1 MNTRSAAGIEC
12 VRNYHQRT
20 KHHLDRYADGPGF
33 LDWDQ
38 QPDPF
43 RRFGGSPLFL
53 LPLTFDHLPDPT
65 LGELERQLSYKPLQ
79 NWGLTEISSL
89 LRHSLGLSAWKAYGP
104 DRWALRCNPSS
115 GNLHPT
121 EGYLII
127 KGLPKLKSGVYHYAP
142 HEHALELRAAFKPDS
157 ESIMAPTA
165 EILLGLSSIPWR
177 EAWKYGE
184 RAFRYVHLD
193 LGHAIGALD
202 YAAAT
207 LGYRLEP
214 VSTNWQQLTRLMG
227 FDRDQ
232 DFANTEREH
241 PDLLL
246 RLTSDTAADMPS
258 PLSWWL
264 IQAEAADW
272 QGQANRLSKHPR
284 HHWPIIDEVSDAIA
298 HSEGKSKISHGENDF
313 PSKMAT
319 SDIPARQLI
328 LQRRSAQAFSGQ
340 RSLPKRDFICLLDS
354 LLPRQTAVPWRAW
367 PYLAQIHLVLFVHRV
382 DEITPGLYLFPRR
395 PEILE
400 TLTGEMDRQ
409 FSFEKP
415 EEIPHHLPL
424 YRLTIADTQQAA
436 RIISCHQDIAADSFF
451 SLGMLAEFDNAL
463 ETQGAGGYPG
473 LYWEA
478 GLIGQALYIHS
489 ESLGVRGT
497 GIGCFFDDLV
507 HELLGLSTTRFQSLY
522 HFTVGEPKDD
532 TRLQTL
538 PPYSHLSRS

>member
-43 RRFGGSPLFL
+43 RRFEGSPLYP
-53 LPLTFDHLPDPT
+53 LPLTIDQLPDPA
-65 LGELERQLSYKPLQ
+65 LGELERQPPYKLLHS
-79 NWGLTEISSL
+79 WGLTEISSL
-89 LRHSLGLSAWKAYGP
+89 LRHNLGLSAWKVYGP

-121 EGYLII
+121 EGYLIVR
-127 KGLPKLKSGVYHYAP
+127 GLPMLKSGVYHYAP
-142 HEHALELRAAFKPDS
+142 HEHALELRAAFKTDS
-157 ESIMAPTA
+157 ESLNTATA

-184 RAFRYVHLD
+184 RALRYVHLD
-193 LGHAIGALD
+193 LGHAIGASD

-207 LGYRLEP
+207 LGFRFEPLE
-214 VSTNWQQLTRLMG
+214 TNSKMLATLMG
-227 FDRDQ
+227 LDRDQ
-232 DFANTEREH
+232 DFIHAESER

-246 RLTSDTAADMPS
+246 RLTSDNTADS
-258 PLSWWL
+258 PTPLTGWL
-264 IQAEAADW
+264 AQAEGADW
-272 QGQANRLSKHPR
+272 YGQANRLSQHPR
-284 HHWPIIDEVSDAIA
+284 HQWPIIDEVCDAIA
-298 HSEGKSKISHGENDF
+298 RNEGEPEKGHGDDDF
-313 PSKMAT
+313 PPMTTTADT
-319 SDIPARQLI
+319 SARQLI
-328 LQRRSAQAFSGQ
+328 LKRRSAQAFYDN
-340 RSLPKRDFICLLDS
+340 RSLPKQDFVHLLDS
-354 LLPRQTAVPWRAW
+354 LLPRQDDVPWRAW
-367 PYLAQIHLVLFVHRV
+367 PYRAQIHLVLFVHHV
-382 DEITPGLYLFPRR
+382 DEITSGLYLLLRR
-395 PEILE
+395 SDVLE
-400 TLTGEMDRQ
+400 PLKREMNKS

-415 EEIPHHLPL
+415 EGIPQHLSL
-424 YRLTIADTQQAA
+424 YRLITADSQQAA
-436 RIISCHQDIAADSFF
+436 RVISCHQDIAADSFF
-451 SLGMLAEFDNAL
+451 SLGMLAAFDHTL
-463 ETQGAGGYPG
+463 ETQGAIGYPR

-478 GLIGQALYIHS
+478 GLIGQALYIHA